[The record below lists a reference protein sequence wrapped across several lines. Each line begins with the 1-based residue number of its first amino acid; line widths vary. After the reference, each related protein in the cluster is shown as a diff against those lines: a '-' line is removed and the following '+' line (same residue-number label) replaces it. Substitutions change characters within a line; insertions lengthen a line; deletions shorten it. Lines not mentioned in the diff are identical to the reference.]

1 MVMCDEKSKQYYPPL
16 FLQSRICKKKL
27 QKPICSFRL
36 DHCRGDF
43 VTKFVLALNIIV
55 VITFENAKHQVM
67 KKAIKRKVYIRDTPH
82 SNGNESVKSYFA
94 DLVCTTKGTPTPYM
108 DKIIGSY
115 FVFDPLPMLDP
126 SFLSMRKWS
135 VRFIKFHLNR
145 SGSTSTSREIYPT
158 VEKQHLCWS

>member
-43 VTKFVLALNIIV
+43 VLALNIIV
-55 VITFENAKHQVM
+55 VITFANVKHQVL

-82 SNGNESVKSYFA
+82 
-94 DLVCTTKGTPTPYM
+94 
-108 DKIIGSY
+108 
-115 FVFDPLPMLDP
+115 
-126 SFLSMRKWS
+126 
-135 VRFIKFHLNR
+135 
-145 SGSTSTSREIYPT
+145 
-158 VEKQHLCWS
+158 